1 MSAHI
6 SKVLGGLL
14 TLAAAEASGATLK
27 NLDAEPFVVIVT
39 EHGDKTEI
47 RLLQG
52 QEIDFCFEGC
62 FVTLANGD
70 RAALLG
76 DENVEISGGRIIRKK

>member
-6 SKVLGGLL
+6 SKALGGLL
-14 TLAAAEASGATLK
+14 ALAAGDASGATLK
-27 NLDAEPFVVIVT
+27 NLDAEPFVLVVT
-39 EHGDKTEI
+39 ERGEKTEI
-47 RLLQG
+47 RLLEG
-52 QEIDFCFEGC
+52 QSIDFCFEGC

-76 DENVEISGGRIIRKK
+76 DENVEISGGRILRKK